1 VHEPGDRR
9 GSVDRR
15 RVAAAVR
22 DALLI
27 AVLALTA
34 AVLLLAVLHGID
46 PIDPH

>member
-27 AVLALTA
+27 TVLALTA

-46 PIDPH
+46 PLDPH